1 MDEIDKH
8 TREIDRVVDR
18 LEDCDSL
25 LLITGAGISADSGLP
40 TYRGIGGLYNVNT
53 TEEGMPIEDLLSG
66 STMRAAPELTWKY
79 LAQVANAC
87 HGATYNRAH
96 EVAAEMER
104 HFDRVWVLTQNVDGF
119 HRAAGSRNVVDIHGD
134 LHEFMCTACDFR
146 ETVTDYSEIQIP
158 PMCPRCNSI
167 VRPDVVLFGEM
178 LPMVKVELL
187 YGEIE
192 EGFDLVFTIGTTS
205 VFPYIAEPVALA
217 KRMGRPTVEINPG
230 TSEVSHLVDI
240 KLPLRAAPAMDA
252 IWDRYQQRQS
262 RRS

>member
-1 MDEIDKH
+1 
-8 TREIDRVVDR
+8 
-18 LEDCDSL
+18 
-25 LLITGAGISADSGLP
+25 
-40 TYRGIGGLYNVNT
+40 
-53 TEEGMPIEDLLSG
+53 
-66 STMRAAPELTWKY
+66 
-79 LAQVANAC
+79 
-87 HGATYNRAH
+87 
-96 EVAAEMER
+96 
-104 HFDRVWVLTQNVDGF
+104 
-119 HRAAGSRNVVDIHGD
+119 
-134 LHEFMCTACDFR
+134 
-146 ETVTDYSEIQIP
+146 
-158 PMCPRCNSI
+158 
-167 VRPDVVLFGEM
+167 M